1 MGLFSVFRRRAPGA
15 AAAAAGGSPRP
26 SPGTRGAGGDPAFG
40 VRPVDPGRIRTALDA
55 LSYRYFVDSSG
66 EIGGLWD
73 NRLFSFY
80 LVGTG
85 AQLLQVRGRWPRRVA
100 LERLPAMLEF
110 TDAWNRERIFPKCY
124 VRVLDDGMV
133 HITTEVSVPVAHGLS
148 DVQLEH
154 HLQLGLMSGMM
165 VFDHL
170 DEMFPDPVALQP
182 DGA

>member
-1 MGLFSVFRRRAPGA
+1 MFSGLFSGRRGRMKGA
-15 AAAAAGGSPRP
+15 RP
-26 SPGTRGAGGDPAFG
+26 STRPSSSPPPARGDDGPFV
-40 VRPVDPGRIRTALDA
+40 VRAVDRKRVQTALDA
-55 LSYRYFVDSSG
+55 LGYRYFVDSAG
-66 EIGGLWD
+66 EVGGLWD

-80 LVGTG
+80 LIGSG
-85 AQLLQVRGRWPRRVA
+85 AQMLQVRGRWPRRVA
-100 LERLPAMLEF
+100 LERLGAMLEF

-133 HITTEVSVPVAHGLS
+133 HVTTEVSVPIQHGLN

-154 HLQLGLMSGMM
+154 HVQLGLMSGMM